1 MSRAE
6 PMKTQWSEEYDL
18 ATLATRGARRW
29 DGRPNAVRHQQ
40 PAAPGRR
47 RPCSGSR
54 ALVSRWDRDPLR
66 DHRCR
71 ASLRARAWAHHERA
85 LVDVARRSAR
95 GFLRVRLDRP
105 DPPPGGRDD
114 GRLVPRGASDRVHSD
129 RPFRPARR
137 HRATSEHTPPSGGP
151 AHHSWGR
158 YGPEVLNLQRGSN
171 LIASLSASRFR
182 SLPNVRF
189 AVDRYF
195 YGSLYTL

>member
-40 PAAPGRR
+40 PAAPGRWG
-47 RPCSGSR
+47 PCSGSR
-54 ALVSRWDRDPLR
+54 TLVSRWDRDPLR

-95 GFLRVRLDRP
+95 GFRRVRLDRH
-105 DPPPGGRDD
+105 DP
-114 GRLVPRGASDRVHSD
+114 RLGA
-129 RPFRPARR
+129 
-137 HRATSEHTPPSGGP
+137 ATTVGLFLAGQ
-151 AHHSWGR
+151 
-158 YGPEVLNLQRGSN
+158 V
-171 LIASLSASRFR
+171 IASIAIDHFGLLGVTAQPASIPRLLGGLLIIVGVAMVQRF
-182 SLPNVRF
+182 
-189 AVDRYF
+189 
-195 YGSLYTL
+195 

>member
-6 PMKTQWSEEYDL
+6 PMKTQWSEEADL

-47 RPCSGSR
+47 RSCSGSH

-85 LVDVARRSAR
+85 LVDVARRAAR
-95 GFLRVRLDRP
+95 GFLRVRLDVLT
-105 DPPPGGRDD
+105 PPPGG
-114 GRLVPRGASDRVHSD
+114 
-129 RPFRPARR
+129 
-137 HRATSEHTPPSGGP
+137 ATMVGLFLAGQ
-151 AHHSWGR
+151 
-158 YGPEVLNLQRGSN
+158 V
-171 LIASLSASRFR
+171 IASIAIDNFGLLGVTAQPASIPRLLGALLIIVGVAMVRRF
-182 SLPNVRF
+182 
-189 AVDRYF
+189 
-195 YGSLYTL
+195 